1 MGAAVALMADFTV
14 ITFLGVR
21 WFARSNN
28 VLVWWKLAV
37 IALVVIVFFV
47 VTSNR

>member
-1 MGAAVALMADFTV
+1 MANFTV
-14 ITFLGVR
+14 INFLGVR

-47 VTSNR
+47 VPGDRQTLS